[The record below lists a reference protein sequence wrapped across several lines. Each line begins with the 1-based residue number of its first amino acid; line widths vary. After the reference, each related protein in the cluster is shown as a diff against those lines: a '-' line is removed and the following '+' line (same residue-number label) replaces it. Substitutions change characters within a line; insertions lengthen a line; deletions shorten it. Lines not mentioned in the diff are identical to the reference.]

1 MENNKLFNDILESRK
16 GHYCHVIET
25 ESAYSF
31 ECIIESIIQE
41 SGDKYSLEDYIQFF
55 QTIDLYYLPFDGEE
69 ENKEDETELYNL
81 NIKDT
86 VTEIYEG
93 IL

>member
-1 MENNKLFNDILESRK
+1 MEDNKLFNDILESRN
-16 GHYCHVIET
+16 GSYCHAIET
-25 ESAYSF
+25 DSAYSF
-31 ECIIESIIQE
+31 ECIIEAIIQE

-55 QTIDLYYLPFDGEE
+55 QTIDLYYLPFDNEE
-69 ENKEDETELYNL
+69 ENKDDETGLYNL

-93 IL
+93 IV